1 MWFAALIPLLSGIF
15 GENGP
20 LGQYFKNKA
29 AVIQAEQEYKL
40 ALLKAQA
47 EQVKAEVEGDTAQRA
62 NYLAAT
68 SVGFRQGTFY
78 FLSSIIIFSIIVPSR
93 AADMWHNFSLIPQ
106 WVQYIYVGMLSV
118 TWGLP
123 VAKENIGLM
132 FSSIGRAVE
141 TRREFKLEKARIN
154 KEAMYAVLRAKLF
167 THGMTQPQVDIFDE
181 AVKAGESA

>member
-1 MWFAALIPLLSGIF
+1 MWAMLIPLLSGIL

-29 AVIQAEQEYKL
+29 AVIQAEEEYKL

-78 FLSSIIIFSIIVPSR
+78 FISSIIIFSILVPSR
-93 AADMWHNFSLIPQ
+93 AADMWYNFSLIPQ

-141 TRREFKLEKARIN
+141 TRREYKLEKTRIN
-154 KEAMYAVLRAKLF
+154 KEAAFAVLRAKMF
-167 THGMTQPQVDIFDE
+167 PKVMTQPQVDVIEE
-181 AVKAGESA
+181 AIEAGEK